1 MEGVS
6 KRPPIPA
13 STKNISNFSSIK
25 VLQAIKN
32 KVSKYP
38 KFILFFFSKSFIFS
52 TYCEWL
58 IVF

>member
-1 MEGVS
+1 MEVVS

-32 KVSKYP
+32 KNQERNSYHGRP
-38 KFILFFFSKSFIFS
+38 
-52 TYCEWL
+52 
-58 IVF
+58 